1 MPKQTPPIDNRASDR
16 EPVKKRTK
24 QNRELQKR
32 AVLEVAAQLFME
44 KGFAGASMS
53 DVADAL
59 EISRTSLY
67 YYFESKEQIL
77 RSLVEEVTVSTNDM
91 AAAISATERPAD
103 ELLIE
108 LVRRRVEFIARNAVI
123 FRVLANSQSFL
134 PEEHKR
140 VNDAAKTGIFDNFQ
154 KVISKGIESGIFR
167 KVDAGVAA
175 LTIIGMCT
183 WVSYWFNPEKDLTVE
198 QIGDEI
204 AAMALESIRERS
216 SPKLVREA
224 QDAVSA
230 AKDSLNR
237 LSILL
242 GPQ

>member
-1 MPKQTPPIDNRASDR
+1 VPKQTPPIDNRASDR